1 MCQDLCQ
8 AQTHPAPTSFEH
20 EIDLGEL
27 IMIGT
32 HKTNGMSFA
41 EGNPAVKP
49 SIRLVLTERDCSII
63 RWIYEVRATTR
74 EQIQQVFFGPGG
86 RSRCQHRLMLL
97 VENRYVDRLPRRSA
111 SDPDVFYLSR
121 RAYKGL
127 RVLRASAQNE
137 VVPVRLSPLRVPHIV
152 ALAGCRAIMTAASRD
167 ASMNLDFWVDERYIA
182 PLTEAY
188 GLIPD
193 GYFQIR
199 RETPEGTKRAAFFI
213 EVERSGKSKQAL
225 ASKFSKYAQFYY
237 QGHYERLFG
246 TKALRTL
253 FLVDSEYEF
262 SVERQVEHYVRICEQ
277 VGATFFRFATLNSVM
292 THAAAELF
300 SAHIWRQ
307 PRDNNRRSLF

>member
-1 MCQDLCQ
+1 
-8 AQTHPAPTSFEH
+8 
-20 EIDLGEL
+20 
-27 IMIGT
+27 MIGT

-41 EGNPAVKP
+41 EGNPVVKP
-49 SIRLVLTERDCSII
+49 SIRLVLTERDYSII

-74 EQIQQVFFGPGG
+74 EQIQQMFFGPGG

-111 SDPDVFYLSR
+111 SNPDVFYLSR

-152 ALAGCRAIMTAASRD
+152 ALAGCRAIMTTSSRD
-167 ASMNLDFWVDERYIA
+167 AGMNLDFWVDERYIA

-199 RETPEGTKRAAFFI
+199 RETPEGTKRAAFFV
-213 EVERSGKSKQAL
+213 EVERSGKSKPAL
-225 ASKFSKYAQFYY
+225 EKKFKRYARFYY
-237 QGHYERLFG
+237 GGHYERLFG

-253 FLVDSEYEF
+253 FLVGAEYGMHPSKQIETYSE
-262 SVERQVEHYVRICEQ
+262 ICSR
-277 VGATFFRFATLNSVM
+277 VGTAFFRFATLEDVLIRPKEQIL
-292 THAAAELF
+292 TARFWKRPGRADPVALYETG
-300 SAHIWRQ
+300 
-307 PRDNNRRSLF
+307 